1 MADFNQPPDDH
12 CEIFDFDPDES
23 IEHNGRKSVRYVRK
37 DIKVVLVTSNLLGI
51 GKKIK
56 AKLQDISSKGVRVST
71 EEKLGTNKKLV
82 VALKFNDGTTFTI
95 NAKTVRKS
103 PDNAFEYGIK
113 FEQQQNKLGDYLLE
127 TQTDLLFK

>member
-1 MADFNQPPDDH
+1 MADFNHAPDDH

-23 IEHNGRKSVRYVRK
+23 IKHNGRKSVRYVRN

-71 EEKLGTNKKLV
+71 DEKLGTQKKLI

-95 NAKTVRKS
+95 NAKIVRK
-103 PDNAFEYGIK
+103 NALEYGIK